1 MIVSELMDRFTGYRN
16 RYVFFV
22 TFYVLYEGR
31 GMEHWCVFNCGV
43 RVIINRVGIYCWSF
57 CVRIVVLSSVFFC
70 IVYGVDFFYARYF
83 IVASIILILSV
94 GGSCLFRECR
104 CVVK

>member
-22 TFYVLYEGR
+22 SFYVLYEGR

-43 RVIINRVGIYCWSF
+43 RVIINRGGIYCWSF
-57 CVRIVVLSSVFFC
+57 CFLIVVLSSGFFC
-70 IVYGVDFFYARYF
+70 IVYGVVFSYGRYF
-83 IVASIILILSV
+83 IVAIIIWILSIV
-94 GGSCLFRECR
+94 GSCRFQECR